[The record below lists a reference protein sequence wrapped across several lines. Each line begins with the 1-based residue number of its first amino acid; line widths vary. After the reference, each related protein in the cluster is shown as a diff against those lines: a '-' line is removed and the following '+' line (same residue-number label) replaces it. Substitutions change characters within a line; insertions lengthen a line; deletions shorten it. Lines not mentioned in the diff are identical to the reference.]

1 MKKKLESELVSIAH
15 RILKLKGKEDVVKM
29 HIEAKELF
37 EKLSI
42 LKFLN
47 ENLND
52 QVQETTN
59 PSSLFSVL
67 DVTFNNKL
75 SNSTKVET
83 ITNTTQEREPESP
96 LAAPLTNPIK
106 KEVTP
111 VPVPQEV
118 PAVNTELNA
127 VKQEQPKVAPP
138 IKTQDIEAKELP
150 VFEPIAKTQT
160 EEVSEKKSIND
171 IINTKRLNIG
181 LNDKIA
187 FVKHLFDGESTDYDR
202 VISQLNTIQTF
213 TEAQHLIT
221 HIVKPEYNNW
231 EGKEDVEERFINIV
245 ETKFI

>member
-29 HIEAKELF
+29 HTEAKELF

-52 QVQETTN
+52 QAQETAT

-75 SNSTKVET
+75 NSSIKEET
-83 ITNTTQEREPESP
+83 IPTP
-96 LAAPLTNPIK
+96 AAPLKDPIK

-118 PAVNTELNA
+118 PAVNTKLNA
-127 VKQEQPKVAPP
+127 VKQEQPKVTPP
-138 IKTQDIEAKELP
+138 VKTQDIDSKELP
-150 VFEPIAKTQT
+150 VFEAIAKTQP

-231 EGKEDVEERFINIV
+231 EGKEDFEERFINIV